1 MGVGEDSDD
10 DDLQPP
16 PVLSALGR
24 SVLEQHHPS
33 SPNRQV
39 AKGNLRISRTNTP
52 GKGHDSITPAPSLRV
67 KRVGLQG
74 APVRRAR
81 RTPQGEDEAP
91 PQYELPASQ
100 DQENLPGSIERAA
113 VAEEVKPDPGSILK
127 PEGPRRIVVHRE
139 RDEKPIPLAPV
150 SGNTPHRPA
159 PPPPPKMSVVD
170 AATTAAG
177 ASTTKQRKSRSKF
190 KVNGKD
196 YTQMKR
202 IGKGGSS
209 DVYQVMA
216 ENQKMFALKRV
227 KLEGA
232 DENAIAGYKG
242 EIELL
247 KKLENVERVVRL
259 IDYQIDEERQCL
271 YVVSPSSPHP
281 FIALTISSR

>member
-1 MGVGEDSDD
+1 MGVGEESDD

-24 SVLEQHHPS
+24 SVLEQHHAS

-39 AKGNLRISRTNTP
+39 KIGNLRISRTNTP

-100 DQENLPGSIERAA
+100 DQENVPGSMERVSAA
-113 VAEEVKPDPGSILK
+113 VEGVKADPGSILR
-127 PEGPRRIVVHRE
+127 PQEPRRIAIHRE
-139 RDEKPIPLAPV
+139 RDNEKPVPLAPV

-159 PPPPPKMSVVD
+159 PPPPPKMSVLD
-170 AATTAAG
+170 TATTAAG
-177 ASTTKQRKSRSKF
+177 AATTKTKKTRSKF

-247 KKLENVERVVRL
+247 RKLENVERVVRL
-259 IDYQIDEERQCL
+259 IDYQIEEERQCL
-271 YVVSPSSPHP
+271 YVVRSPPLPSPPSHSP
-281 FIALTISSR
+281 